1 MVQEVN
7 LTLLFL
13 PLDLIVVKSTLLLI
27 GVEVQIEEWFDS
39 FEKRG
44 ELVHTELSRRPVHAF
59 VITVVFV
66 FLGWI
71 GSCMHRFSLYP
82 K

>member
-1 MVQEVN
+1 MVQDVN
-7 LTLLFL
+7 LALLLL
-13 PLDLIVVKSTLLLI
+13 PSDLIVVKGALLLI
-27 GVEVQIEEWFDS
+27 GVEVQIEERFDS
-39 FEKRG
+39 FEKLG
-44 ELVHTELSRRPVHAF
+44 EQVHIELSRRPVHAF

-71 GSCMHRFSLYP
+71 AAYVHRFSLYP

>member
-1 MVQEVN
+1 MVQDVN
-7 LTLLFL
+7 LALLLL
-13 PLDLIVVKSTLLLI
+13 PLDIVVVKGTLLLI

-39 FEKRG
+39 FKKLG

-71 GSCMHRFSLYP
+71 SSCMHRFSLYP